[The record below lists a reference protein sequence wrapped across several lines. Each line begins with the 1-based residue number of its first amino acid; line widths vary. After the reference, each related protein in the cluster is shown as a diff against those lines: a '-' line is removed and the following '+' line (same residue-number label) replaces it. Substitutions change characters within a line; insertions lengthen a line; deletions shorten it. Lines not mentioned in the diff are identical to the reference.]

1 MGTPSREVETWVKA
15 EPPRSAGY
23 RVGSG
28 QHSGCRVWWA
38 VGASTFRS
46 VRGHPGLAGGVF
58 KYQHTEHRLGCS
70 LEMDF
75 SRLGPGAQPQPLGLT
90 SSQGPASPS
99 SPEQRGCPP
108 WSPEP
113 PEASCSGGGKPW
125 VEGGHWLR
133 LLLLPPSP
141 PLHAPQ
147 HSAREQQAAGQHLPS
162 APEGSLPAAPVSSTQ
177 CEAESRGHSQAGPHR
192 HSLHQGK
199 AHLLAPG
206 VGAGVAIWSAR
217 VGGCRARQEG
227 AGPAGTGA
235 ADWLPG
241 SA

>member
-1 MGTPSREVETWVKA
+1 MGTPSGEVETWVKA

-28 QHSGCRVWWA
+28 QHSRCRVWWA

-113 PEASCSGGGKPW
+113 PEASW
-125 VEGGHWLR
+125 V
-133 LLLLPPSP
+133 
-141 PLHAPQ
+141 
-147 HSAREQQAAGQHLPS
+147 
-162 APEGSLPAAPVSSTQ
+162 PV
-177 CEAESRGHSQAGPHR
+177 EANHGWR
-192 HSLHQGK
+192 
-199 AHLLAPG
+199 
-206 VGAGVAIWSAR
+206 
-217 VGGCRARQEG
+217 
-227 AGPAGTGA
+227 AGTGFA
-235 ADWLPG
+235 FCCSLPPLLSMLPSTVLG
-241 SA
+241 NSRQPASTCPVLLRGACLRPLCPAPSARRGAGGTHRLDPTGTHCIRGKPT